1 MRKPRT
7 LLVDIDMFFD
17 LRMALVEALNSNV
30 GVVMLH
36 DRSWYKRESDKAIL
50 DKVGITSKQ
59 FWGMYRENFVELLKN
74 SYATYF
80 ANNIMGITN
89 EILDDNAPG
98 QSPVRNLI
106 INVPFGRLEDQ
117 DIEWL
122 YRQFAMLFDGYFQSI
137 EFKCLDHHKLNIYSM
152 LNQGI
157 TDFFCYQWQKWL
169 KYHYADLDKNLKQ
182 DFRVWFPTLLAD
194 ELEEGLSE
202 KNVTQERKEKIL
214 AGNNIFELIGYLH
227 CPAFETHWI
236 KTEEVCLY
244 LPE

>member
-1 MRKPRT
+1 MRKPKV

-36 DRSWYKRESDKAIL
+36 DRSWYKRESDRTIL
-50 DKVGITSKQ
+50 EKVGVTSKQ

-74 SYATYF
+74 SYATYL
-80 ANNIMGITN
+80 ANNIMGLTN

-98 QSPVRNLI
+98 QSPIRNLI

-117 DIEWL
+117 DIEGL
-122 YRQFAMLFDGYFQSI
+122 YRQFTMLFDGYFQSI

-152 LNQGI
+152 LNLGI

-169 KYHYADLDKNLKQ
+169 KYHYEDLDKNLKQ

-202 KNVTQERKEKIL
+202 KNITQERKEKIL